1 MVNEVGSGERRR
13 CYDLTRTFM
22 DERRKWL
29 IDTVDCAIERYRE
42 ARSFV
47 TEREIIECLRSRGLR
62 SQSTAGGSIDA
73 AAKHCLLIDKSDAV
87 KFDSAFKELGG
98 HGSWAPTVRGLLAV
112 AIVRASKN
120 DKQLM
125 RLLAGMAGIAA
136 RLYETALLGGV
147 LDVYNELVQPRF
159 TIDGRLVEG
168 ERGFRLTLVLRGEE
182 PNERERR
189 IMCEGAVDAVYEC
202 LRRNTPIVEEY
213 VNKIDD
219 KIKNIL
225 SRHIAIRRSFEGD
238 AIPVRP
244 GELDDYVRDIDSI
257 VKVAEYLMAMYNVI
271 YTELET
277 AFRSLVKEVV
287 RRELGEGGQA

>member
-1 MVNEVGSGERRR
+1 
-13 CYDLTRTFM
+13 M

-29 IDTVDCAIERYRE
+29 IDTVDCAIERYKE
-42 ARSFV
+42 TKSFV
-47 TEREIIECLRSRGLR
+47 TERSVIECLRSRGLK
-62 SQSTAGGSIDA
+62 SQDTAEENIDS
-73 AAKHCLLIDKSDAV
+73 AAKHCLLIDKSDAI

-98 HGSWAPTVRGLLAV
+98 YGSWLPTVRGLLAV
-112 AIVRASKN
+112 AIARASKN

-125 RLLAGMAGIAA
+125 GLLAGMASIAA
-136 RLYETALLGGV
+136 RLYEPAFLGGV
-147 LDVYNELVQPRF
+147 LDAYNELVQPRF

-168 ERGFRLTLVLRGEE
+168 ERGFRLTLIIRGEE

-189 IMCEGAVDAVYEC
+189 ITCEGSVNDVYEC
-202 LRRNTPIVEEY
+202 LKRNMPIVEEY
-213 VNKIDD
+213 INKIDD

-225 SRHIAIRRSFEGD
+225 SRHIAIRRSFEGE

-244 GELDDYVRDIDSI
+244 DELDDYIRDVDSLI
-257 VKVAEYLMAMYNVI
+257 KIAKGLMAMYDLI
-271 YTELET
+271 YTELEA